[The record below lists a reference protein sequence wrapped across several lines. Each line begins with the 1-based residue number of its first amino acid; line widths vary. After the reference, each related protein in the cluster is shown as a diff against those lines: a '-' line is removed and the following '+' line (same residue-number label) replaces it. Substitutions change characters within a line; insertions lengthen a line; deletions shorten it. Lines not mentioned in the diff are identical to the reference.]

1 VAQVRHPWPLIGR
14 QHHIE
19 DFRRSLVEGR
29 RVALLLHGPP
39 GVGKSRLADEC
50 RAVATA
56 LGCATARVTAS
67 HAAASMPL
75 GALAAVLPADLGTS
89 TSPRELLERTLAELD
104 ELRTAEGRLVLMVD
118 DAHLLDNSS
127 ASLLSQ
133 LLDAEA
139 VFLIATI
146 RDGEVLP
153 DAVASWWRDERAVR
167 VDLAD
172 LDRDATE
179 AALTAA
185 LGGIVA
191 RDTVARLH
199 NASGGNPLLLRELVI
214 GATATDQLR
223 DATGT
228 WRLTGDLAPTRRL
241 KDVLA
246 NRLSAVTDAQR
257 RVLEAIA
264 VCEPV
269 GLAELAGLADEDE
282 LEALEAGGFIRVIA
296 DGMRSHVLSAHPI
309 YGEVLRADLT
319 VLGRRRALLATAA
332 RVEALGAR
340 RREDPRR
347 IATWRLD
354 AGAVPDPDL
363 LLQAVRVARF
373 ANDFAQVQRLAQILH
388 DAAPSLAT
396 AALLGEAHYELGAF
410 ARAEEVLAGPLDWAL
425 DPDLTAQQVLSR
437 VKNLQWGLCDPA
449 TALAVIDR
457 AVAEAPADVVG
468 TIRAGEASV
477 LVFSGRPQAALDVL
491 AGIEVD
497 SDRLQVGIAL
507 TAATALAM
515 VGRPDEGVAT
525 AVEGLRVHLDVTDPQ
540 GLAHPGTHIVNQVFA
555 LIEAGRFAEAE
566 ALALAGHEVS
576 VNDRVPIAQIWFAL
590 DLARSIALRG
600 HHGEALRWYHEASS
614 TARVH
619 AFDGPLRIA
628 LSGTAASDAAIG
640 DLAGGRA
647 AVAEME
653 ALPAYGFLHHEQV
666 VGPAW
671 AAWADGD
678 PLRAR
683 TLLLDGARVAT
694 DDGNL
699 AAAGWLWHDAAR
711 LGATGVAA
719 ELTTL
724 AARSTSALLAARAGH
739 VEALEQGDAL
749 ALEAASA
756 SFEALGLDLFAAE
769 AASAAADR
777 FRREGDQRAGARLSQ
792 RAADL
797 AARCPGVRTP
807 ALLRS
812 DAPTPLTARELEIAS
827 LAGQGISS
835 PDIAERLYLSVRT
848 VNNHLQRAY
857 TKLGIT
863 GRDQLAD
870 ALGSS

>member
-1 VAQVRHPWPLIGR
+1 
-14 QHHIE
+14 
-19 DFRRSLVEGR
+19 
-29 RVALLLHGPP
+29 
-39 GVGKSRLADEC
+39 
-50 RAVATA
+50 
-56 LGCATARVTAS
+56 
-67 HAAASMPL
+67 MPL
-75 GALAAVLPADLGTS
+75 GALAAVLPADLGDS
-89 TSPRELLERTLAELD
+89 TSPRDLLERTLAELD
-104 ELRTAEGRLVLMVD
+104 ELRTSEGRLVLMVD

-127 ASLLSQ
+127 ASLLGQ
-133 LLDAEA
+133 ILDAEA

-146 RDGEVLP
+146 RDGEALP
-153 DAVASWWRDERAVR
+153 DAVASWWRDERATR
-167 VDLAD
+167 VDLSD
-172 LDRDATE
+172 LDRDGTDAL
-179 AALTAA
+179 LTAV

-191 RDTVARLH
+191 RDTLARLYK
-199 NASGGNPLLLRELVI
+199 ASGGNPLLLRELVI
-214 GATATDQLR
+214 GATTNDQLS

-228 WRLTGDLAPTRRL
+228 WRLIGDLAPTRRL

-246 NRLSAVTDAQR
+246 GRLTAVTEAQR

-269 GLAELAGLADEDE
+269 GIAELAGLADEEE
-282 LEALEAGGFIRVIA
+282 LETLEAGGFIRVIA
-296 DGMRSHVLSAHPI
+296 DGMRSQVLLAHPI
-309 YGEVLRADLT
+309 YGEVVRADLT
-319 VLGRRRALLATAA
+319 VLGRRRALLATAD

-363 LLQAVRVARF
+363 LLQAARVARF
-373 ANDFAQVQRLAQILH
+373 ANDFAQVERLAQVLH

-396 AALLGEAHYELGAF
+396 AVLLGEAHYELGAF
-410 ARAEEVLAGPLDWAL
+410 ARAEVVLAGPLDWTV
-425 DPDLTAQQVLSR
+425 DPELTAQQVLAR

-449 TALAVIDR
+449 TALEVIDL
-457 AVAEAPADVVG
+457 AVARAPADMVG
-468 TIRAGEASV
+468 TLRSGEASV

-491 AGIEVD
+491 AEIDID
-497 SDRLQVGIAL
+497 SDRLQVGVAL
-507 TAATALAM
+507 TSSTALAM
-515 VGRPDEGVAT
+515 VGRPDEGVEA
-525 AVEGLRVHLDVTDPQ
+525 AVDGFRLHLEVTDPQ
-540 GLAHPGTHIVNQVFA
+540 GLAHPGTHIINQVFA

-590 DLARSIALRG
+590 DLARSITLRG

-619 AFDGPLRIA
+619 GFEGPLRIA

-640 DLAGGRA
+640 DLTGGRA
-647 AVAEME
+647 ALAEMA

-666 VGPAW
+666 IGPAW
-671 AAWADGD
+671 GAWSAGD

-683 TLLLDGARVAT
+683 RLLLDGAREAT
-694 DDGNL
+694 NDANL
-699 AAAGWLWHDAAR
+699 AAASWLWHDAAR
-711 LGATGVAA
+711 LGATGVGP
-719 ELTTL
+719 ELAKL

-739 VEALEQGDAL
+739 VAALEQGDAL
-749 ALEAASA
+749 ALEAAST
-756 SFEALGLDLFAAE
+756 SFERLGLDLFAAE
-769 AASAAADR
+769 AASAAADQ
-777 FRREGDQRAGARLSQ
+777 FRRAGDQRAGARLSQ

-827 LAGQGISS
+827 LAGQGLSS
-835 PDIAERLYLSVRT
+835 PDIAARLYLSVRT
-848 VNNHLQRAY
+848 VNNHLQHAY